1 MKELFVKLEN
11 LEFHAHHGVL
21 PQETK
26 VGNTFVVSVSIKL
39 PFDDKLY
46 DDDLDATVNYA
57 TLYEIVRRHMNTPKR
72 LLECV
77 AANIADEII
86 LTWKKISGGEI
97 TISKSTPP
105 INGITGSAK
114 VTLIF

>member
-1 MKELFVKLEN
+1 MREFFVKLEN
-11 LEFHAHHGVL
+11 LEFHARHGVL

-26 VGNTFVVSVSIKL
+26 VGNTFMVSVCVRF
-39 PFDDKLY
+39 PFDPKLY

-57 TLYEIVRRHMNTPKR
+57 TLYEIVKRHMNVTRK

-77 AANIADEII
+77 AANIADEIKQ
-86 LTWKKISGGEI
+86 TWEQISGGEI

-105 INGITGSAK
+105 ISGITGNAK